1 MKLPFIL
8 AKRFVAGETF
18 AQSAP
23 KIVRLNDAG
32 IAVTLDL
39 LGENVSD
46 RSLALDT
53 IDNYITLIRQIG
65 ERGLNAS
72 ISVKLTMMGLDIDT
86 GFCTEN
92 LFRLL
97 EAAREHSMFVR
108 IDMEG
113 SAYTESTLQLFRK
126 AHEEFGPK
134 HVGVVLQAYLHRTRD
149 DVRALAAVGA
159 DIRLCK
165 GAYKEPAR
173 IALQRMDEIREVYKE
188 YAAVLFDA
196 VVDAS
201 GAAGAAGAVG
211 AADAVDSSGAVGAAD
226 AVDASGAVG
235 AADASGAA
243 GSAIACPRMATH
255 DDALIEWVKDTIMD
269 RGIRKDSFEFQML
282 YGLRQDTMEQLASD
296 GYQTRVYVPYG
307 TMWFPYYKRRLTERK
322 ENLFF
327 VLNTLFKK

>member
-86 GFCTEN
+86 DFCTEN

-149 DVRALAAVGA
+149 DVRALAAVGS

-196 VVDAS
+196 VADAS
-201 GAAGAAGAVG
+201 GAVGTAGAVG
-211 AADAVDSSGAVGAAD
+211 AADAEGSV
-226 AVDASGAVG
+226 
-235 AADASGAA
+235 DASGAA

>member
-196 VVDAS
+196 VADAS
-201 GAAGAAGAVG
+201 GAVGTAGAVG
-211 AADAVDSSGAVGAAD
+211 AADAEGSV
-226 AVDASGAVG
+226 
-235 AADASGAA
+235 DASGAA

>member
-53 IDNYITLIRQIG
+53 IDNYITLSRQIG

-188 YAAVLFDA
+188 YAAVLFD
-196 VVDAS
+196 VVADAS
-201 GAAGAAGAVG
+201 GAVG
-211 AADAVDSSGAVGAAD
+211 TAD

>member
-201 GAAGAAGAVG
+201 GAVGTAGAVG
-211 AADAVDSSGAVGAAD
+211 AADAEGS
-226 AVDASGAVG
+226 
-235 AADASGAA
+235 ADASGAA

>member
-149 DVRALAAVGA
+149 DVKALAAIGA

-173 IALQRMDEIREVYKE
+173 IALQRMDEIREAYKE

-196 VVDAS
+196 VA
-201 GAAGAAGAVG
+201 
-211 AADAVDSSGAVGAAD
+211 
-226 AVDASGAVG
+226 DASGAVG
-235 AADASGAA
+235 AADASGAVGAADAA

>member
-86 GFCTEN
+86 DFCTEN

-196 VVDAS
+196 VADAS
-201 GAAGAAGAVG
+201 GAVGTAGAVG
-211 AADAVDSSGAVGAAD
+211 AADAEGSV
-226 AVDASGAVG
+226 
-235 AADASGAA
+235 DASGAA

>member
-18 AQSAP
+18 TQSAP

-46 RSLALDT
+46 RSVALET
-53 IDNYITLIRQIG
+53 IDDYITLIRQIG

-149 DVRALAAVGA
+149 DVKALAAVGA
-159 DIRLCK
+159 DVRLCK

-173 IALQRMDEIREVYKE
+173 IALQRMDEIREAYKE
-188 YAAVLFDA
+188 YATVLFDA
-196 VVDAS
+196 GADAVG
-201 GAAGAAGAVG
+201 GAGGAGAAGA
-211 AADAVDSSGAVGAAD
+211 
-226 AVDASGAVG
+226 
-235 AADASGAA
+235 
-243 GSAIACPRMATH
+243 CPRIATH
-255 DDALIEWVKDTIMD
+255 DDALIEWVKDTVMD
-269 RGIRKDSFEFQML
+269 RGLRKDLFEFQML
-282 YGLRQDTMEQLASD
+282 YGLRQDTMERLASD

-307 TMWFPYYKRRLTERK
+307 TMWFPYYKRRLMERK

>member
-113 SAYTESTLQLFRK
+113 SAYTEYTLQLFRK

-196 VVDAS
+196 V
-201 GAAGAAGAVG
+201 
-211 AADAVDSSGAVGAAD
+211 
-226 AVDASGAVG
+226 
-235 AADASGAA
+235 ADASGAA

>member
-201 GAAGAAGAVG
+201 GAAG
-211 AADAVDSSGAVGAAD
+211 
-226 AVDASGAVG
+226 
-235 AADASGAA
+235 
-243 GSAIACPRMATH
+243 SAIACPRMATH
-255 DDALIEWVKDTIMD
+255 DDALIEWVKDSIMD

>member
-1 MKLPFIL
+1 
-8 AKRFVAGETF
+8 
-18 AQSAP
+18 
-23 KIVRLNDAG
+23 
-32 IAVTLDL
+32 
-39 LGENVSD
+39 
-46 RSLALDT
+46 
-53 IDNYITLIRQIG
+53 
-65 ERGLNAS
+65 
-72 ISVKLTMMGLDIDT
+72 
-86 GFCTEN
+86 
-92 LFRLL
+92 
-97 EAAREHSMFVR
+97 MFVR

-196 VVDAS
+196 V
-201 GAAGAAGAVG
+201 
-211 AADAVDSSGAVGAAD
+211 
-226 AVDASGAVG
+226 
-235 AADASGAA
+235 ADASGAA

>member
-196 VVDAS
+196 VADAS
-201 GAAGAAGAVG
+201 GAVGTAGAVG
-211 AADAVDSSGAVGAAD
+211 AADAEGS
-226 AVDASGAVG
+226 
-235 AADASGAA
+235 ADASGAA

>member
-149 DVRALAAVGA
+149 DVKVLAAIGA

-196 VVDAS
+196 VADAS
-201 GAAGAAGAVG
+201 GAAGSAGAVG
-211 AADAVDSSGAVGAAD
+211 AADAEGS
-226 AVDASGAVG
+226 
-235 AADASGAA
+235 ADASGAA

>member
-1 MKLPFIL
+1 MKLPFIM

-196 VVDAS
+196 VADAS
-201 GAAGAAGAVG
+201 GAVGTAGAVG
-211 AADAVDSSGAVGAAD
+211 AADAEGS
-226 AVDASGAVG
+226 
-235 AADASGAA
+235 ADASCAA
-243 GSAIACPRMATH
+243 GSSIACPRMATH

>member
-196 VVDAS
+196 V
-201 GAAGAAGAVG
+201 
-211 AADAVDSSGAVGAAD
+211 
-226 AVDASGAVG
+226 
-235 AADASGAA
+235 ADASGAA

>member
-188 YAAVLFDA
+188 YAAVLFD
-196 VVDAS
+196 VVADAS
-201 GAAGAAGAVG
+201 GAVG
-211 AADAVDSSGAVGAAD
+211 TAD

>member
-196 VVDAS
+196 VADAS
-201 GAAGAAGAVG
+201 GAVGTAGAVG
-211 AADAVDSSGAVGAAD
+211 AADAEGS
-226 AVDASGAVG
+226 
-235 AADASGAA
+235 ADASGAA

-255 DDALIEWVKDTIMD
+255 DDALIEWVKDSIMD

>member
-196 VVDAS
+196 VA
-201 GAAGAAGAVG
+201 
-211 AADAVDSSGAVGAAD
+211 
-226 AVDASGAVG
+226 DASGAVG
-235 AADASGAA
+235 TAGTVGAADAEGSADASGAA

>member
-196 VVDAS
+196 VA
-201 GAAGAAGAVG
+201 
-211 AADAVDSSGAVGAAD
+211 
-226 AVDASGAVG
+226 DASGAVG
-235 AADASGAA
+235 T
-243 GSAIACPRMATH
+243 AIACPRMATH